1 MVGGLNGYLDDL
13 SCGEMY
19 DLNIDDWIFVL
30 ELRINCCNVG
40 KNIFLINIVSVYL
53 WFNLWVID
61 MVYFFLGVCVL
72 NGKLYIVGGF
82 DLYG

>member
-1 MVGGLNGYLDDL
+1 MGQFYVVGGLNGYLDDL

-40 KNIFLINIVSVYL
+40 
-53 WFNLWVID
+53 
-61 MVYFFLGVCVL
+61 VCVL
-72 NGKLYIVGGF
+72 DGKLYIVGGF